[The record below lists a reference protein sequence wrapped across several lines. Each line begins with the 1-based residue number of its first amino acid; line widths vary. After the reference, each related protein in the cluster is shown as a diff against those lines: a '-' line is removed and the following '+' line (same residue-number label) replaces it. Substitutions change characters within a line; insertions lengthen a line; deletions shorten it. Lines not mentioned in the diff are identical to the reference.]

1 MRPRSQEIDTG
12 VYVSSGLLHRSRV
25 DEVEEPSQM
34 LAIKLKDAS
43 QTQEVKYHM
52 LSLNSLFVSCWMDYK
67 DRCKNQPLPLLLAD
81 AQSAPMVSLNHLN

>member
-52 LSLNSLFVSCWMDYK
+52 LSYFGSLEIAFKCTEI
-67 DRCKNQPLPLLLAD
+67 KNKVKVTRFKGGID
-81 AQSAPMVSLNHLN
+81 WWRMKRV